1 MKLTVKKILEITK
14 GQLIS
19 GEENLEIESF
29 SKDTRTIKKGDCYVG
44 IKGENFDGNRFWND
58 AKEKGACACLLD
70 SFEGE
75 LKESV
80 PFTIILVSDTIKA
93 IQALAH
99 YVRIESHAK
108 VVAITGSAGKT
119 STKDMIASVLKEK
132 YKVLKTPGNL
142 NGQIGLPLNILS
154 YKDEPVWVLE
164 MGMNDFG
171 QLKELSI
178 IASPDVAVITNIGTA
193 HIGILGS
200 RENILKAKLE
210 ILEGMNDTGT
220 LILNGDNDLLK
231 TVKTNLK
238 QITFGLETTNDFVA
252 TDIKMTSENTICKI
266 ENHEIKIPVMGEVFV
281 YNALAAYTVGKLFSL
296 TPEEIKQGIESFQMS
311 NNRMNTIKTTKYTI
325 INDTYNANPD
335 SMKSAIK
342 TLATLKGRKVAILG
356 DMLELGEKE
365 IEYHQEIGEFCNGK
379 IDVLIAI
386 GSLSK
391 NIFDK
396 FTKEKYYFKT
406 NEEAE
411 KNLNNI
417 LKEDD
422 TILIKASH
430 SMKLEEIV
438 TYLQKNS

>member
-14 GQLIS
+14 GQLIA
-19 GEENLEIESF
+19 GDDALEIESF
-29 SKDTRTIKKGDCYVG
+29 SKDTRTIKENDCYIG
-44 IKGENFDGNRFWND
+44 IKGETFDGNRFWLD
-58 AKEKGACACLLD
+58 AKEKGACACILD
-70 SFEGE
+70 SFEGK
-75 LKESV
+75 LKESD
-80 PFTIILVSDTIKA
+80 PFTIILVRDTIKA

-99 YVRIESHAK
+99 YVRIKSHAK
-108 VVAITGSAGKT
+108 VVAVTGSAGKT

-171 QLKELSI
+171 QLKELST
-178 IASPDVAVITNIGTA
+178 IASPDIAVITNIGTA

-238 QITFGLETTNDFVA
+238 QTTFGQESDNDIIA
-252 TDIKMTSENTICKI
+252 TDIKIAGEKTLCKI
-266 ENHEIKIPVMGEVFV
+266 ENNEIEIPVMGEVFV

-296 TPEEIKQGIESFQMS
+296 TPEEIKKGIESFQMS
-311 NNRMNTIKTTKYTI
+311 NNRMNTIKTAKYTM

-365 IEYHQEIGEFCNGK
+365 VEYHQEIGEFCNEK

-406 NEEAE
+406 NKEAE
-411 KNLNNI
+411 KNLDNI
-417 LKEDD
+417 LKEND

-438 TYLQKNS
+438 NYLKENS

>member
-1 MKLTVKKILEITK
+1 M
-14 GQLIS
+14 
-19 GEENLEIESF
+19 N
-29 SKDTRTIKKGDCYVG
+29 
-44 IKGENFDGNRFWND
+44 
-58 AKEKGACACLLD
+58 
-70 SFEGE
+70 
-75 LKESV
+75 
-80 PFTIILVSDTIKA
+80 
-93 IQALAH
+93 
-99 YVRIESHAK
+99 
-108 VVAITGSAGKT
+108 
-119 STKDMIASVLKEK
+119 
-132 YKVLKTPGNL
+132 
-142 NGQIGLPLNILS
+142 PL
-154 YKDEPVWVLE
+154 
-164 MGMNDFG
+164 
-171 QLKELSI
+171 
-178 IASPDVAVITNIGTA
+178 
-193 HIGILGS
+193 
-200 RENILKAKLE
+200 
-210 ILEGMNDTGT
+210 LEGMNDTGT